1 MRQLITTDPM
11 PIIGN
16 LCELPSAP
24 IGGFIF
30 NYARVS
36 TDEGFEE
43 HDDIELIDVDNISH
57 LRFNDP
63 SYDYTD
69 KTAIVSYIGNV

>member
-30 NYARVS
+30 NYARV
-36 TDEGFEE
+36 TTNEGYEE
-43 HDDIELIDVDNISH
+43 HDEIEYIDIDSIPH

-63 SYDYTD
+63 SYDFTD
-69 KTAIVSYIGNV
+69 KTAIVSFIGSI